1 MIEFNNYSLLWRHQ
15 CFLEIFV
22 GLVLFIAFIG
32 VLVDQAPKKKEK
44 KNQSEA

>member
-1 MIEFNNYSLLWRHQ
+1 MLF
-15 CFLEIFV
+15 EIFV

-44 KNQSEA
+44 KESK